1 MAIYRNL
8 LRHYLLRL
16 WRQSSGGEWTSRIL
30 WGLLG
35 AYIALN
41 FFVVGLVADRII
53 GALKPDITPIAAV
66 DQLLLALFGLLLI
79 PRLFF
84 QSLPQVQ
91 IRPYLHLPLPRS
103 GLVHTFQL
111 LSIANFHNIYP
122 LAALLP
128 FWVVN
133 VLPTHPIPAAI
144 CWLLGVLAVLLAS
157 HFLAVLVQMAS
168 RTRARYTWEL
178 LALIGIL
185 WAVDQFWGHAWIG
198 ALSAALF
205 DGLLT
210 PHGPLLLPALAAG
223 IVAVY
228 GALFAVTRQ
237 QFFLDATGERTAA
250 AIKAPPGWLM
260 RLGVYGELIYLELC
274 LIRRNRR
281 TRGMLI
287 NLLLFLPLLSFNL
300 IGPIKRDF
308 SGPADLLLAGLVML
322 FLPSLFNLNYGILM
336 FAWEGRFFDGFIT
349 RPINLRQI
357 VTAKLILLLGSALVL
372 TLLPFLP
379 LAFWLPSLLPLQMG
393 MALYCLGVVCPLT
406 LWRAMF
412 NNRPVR
418 LSGSAF
424 SDFSSMNFKAQLPF
438 ILLIAV
444 PILCLLPA
452 VLRPYL
458 PAAVGI
464 LGMAGLLALPWWIG
478 FLSRCLAQ
486 RKHRL
491 AADFRS
497 SRE

>member
-1 MAIYRNL
+1 MEIYRDL
-8 LRHYLLRL
+8 LRHYRLRL
-16 WRQSSGGEWTSRIL
+16 WRQSSGGGWTSRIL

-41 FFVVGLVADRII
+41 CFVVGLMADRII
-53 GALKPDITPIAAV
+53 GALEPDSNPVAAV
-66 DQLLLALFGLLLI
+66 DRLLLALFGLLLV

-84 QSLPQVQ
+84 QSLPHLRT
-91 IRPYLHLPLPRS
+91 RPYLHLPLPRS
-103 GLVHTFQL
+103 GLIHTFQL
-111 LSIANFHNIYP
+111 LSIANFHNLYP
-122 LAALLP
+122 LAGLLP
-128 FWVVN
+128 FLVVN
-133 VLPTHPIPAAI
+133 VLPAHPISAAV

-157 HFLAVLVQMAS
+157 HFLAVLVQVAS
-168 RTRARYTWEL
+168 RIRASYTWGL

-198 ALSAALF
+198 ALSAAFF
-205 DGLLT
+205 DGLLM
-210 PHGPLLLPALAAG
+210 PHGPLLLPALAAV

-228 GALFAVTRQ
+228 GALFAVTRH
-237 QFFLDATGERTAA
+237 QFFLDATGEKAMA

-260 RLGVYGELIYLELC
+260 RLGVYGELIYLELR

-281 TRGMLI
+281 TRGMLV
-287 NLLLFLPLLSFNL
+287 NLFLFSPLFSFYL

-308 SGPADLLLAGLVML
+308 SGPADLLLSGMVML
-322 FLPSLFNLNYGILM
+322 FLTSLFNLNYGILM
-336 FAWEGRFFDGFIT
+336 FAWEGRFFDGSIA
-349 RPINLRQI
+349 RPISLRQI

-372 TLLPFLP
+372 ALLPLLP
-379 LAFWLPSLLPLQMG
+379 LAFWLPSLLSLHMG
-393 MALYCLGVVCPLT
+393 MALYGLGVVCPLT

-412 NNRPVR
+412 NRRPVR

-424 SDFSSMNFKAQLPF
+424 SDFSTMNFKAQLPF
-438 ILLIAV
+438 MLILAV

-464 LGMAGLLALPWWIG
+464 LGAAGLLALPWWID

-497 SRE
+497 GRE